1 MKLIA
6 VTGSIGCGKT
16 TLSNLIRKMGFCVFD
31 ADGWVRRLYYQKDF
45 IKVIAQH
52 FPSVMEQGKV
62 NKRALRNI
70 VFSDAQQRKLLESLI
85 HPFLKH
91 TLKNLKRKNAFFD
104 DLFFLDVALLFEMG
118 WEKYCDLVI
127 VADVDY
133 ETQKKRVMKRDN
145 ISAEDFDKIN
155 NVQLNNEHKKALADV
170 VINTNQPLNV
180 LKTKLICL
188 LSEIE
193 D

>member
-16 TLSNLIRKMGFCVFD
+16 TLANLIRKMGFCVFD
-31 ADGWVRRLYYQKDF
+31 ADGWVRRLYYKKDF

-52 FPSVMEQGKV
+52 FPSVIENEKV

-70 VFSDAQQRKLLESLI
+70 VFNDNQQLKLLESLI
-85 HPFLKH
+85 HPFLKQ
-91 TLKNLKRKNAFFD
+91 TLKNLKRKNARYD

-118 WEKYCDLVI
+118 WKKYCDLVI

-155 NVQLNNEHKKALADV
+155 NVQLNNEHKKVLADV
-170 VINTNQPLNV
+170 VIDTNKPLNV
-180 LKTKLICL
+180 LKAELICL